1 MFGGMVRSTGKMPLV
16 STRRSYVT
24 LTTVDPKGG
33 EQDLLLKVQDVYGPN
48 WGDGVIEV
56 LYSAK
61 WNSVT
66 VWTFRPD
73 TLRWFMYPPVPASF
87 ADGDQFGA
95 QALATGDVVILKNG
109 FEIGRVTMNP
119 ADQSFFNP
127 RGGNIGLWF
136 IDARKAYFDDFG
148 GGDITN
154 P

>member
-1 MFGGMVRSTGKMPLV
+1 MCI
-16 STRRSYVT
+16 
-24 LTTVDPKGG
+24 
-33 EQDLLLKVQDVYGPN
+33 GPN

-73 TLRWFMYPPVPASF
+73 TLMWFMYPPVPATF

-148 GGDITN
+148 GGNITN